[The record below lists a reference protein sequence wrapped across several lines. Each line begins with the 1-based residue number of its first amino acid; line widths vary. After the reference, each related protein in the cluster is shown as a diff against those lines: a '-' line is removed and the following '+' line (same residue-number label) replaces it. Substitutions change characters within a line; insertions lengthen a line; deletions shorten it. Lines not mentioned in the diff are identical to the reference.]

1 MKAAQ
6 YYKPARQT
14 GFTLVA
20 IGMLLHAFI
29 SLVKANASGPAGLA
43 FSVGLMLWS
52 WLPYLLA
59 LLLLLWLRNP
69 VMPLCGILGP
79 FVLDMLVYYEV
90 FIRPT
95 SSTAAIALFFAP
107 LWNLIILEPIGL
119 LVGWPIGWLV
129 AKRWPPSPPGAQSA
143 PPP

>member
-1 MKAAQ
+1 MKSAQ
-6 YYKPARQT
+6 YYKPARQA

-20 IGMLLHAFI
+20 IGMLLHAFTELGHAI
-29 SLVKANASGPAGLA
+29 DGVGLFAAGLM
-43 FSVGLMLWS
+43 FWS

-79 FVLDMLVYYEV
+79 FVLDMLVYYDV

-95 SSTAAIALFFAP
+95 SSTAAIALLFAP
-107 LWNLIILEPIGL
+107 LWNLMILEPIGL
-119 LVGWPIGWLV
+119 LIGWPIGWLV

-143 PPP
+143 LPQ